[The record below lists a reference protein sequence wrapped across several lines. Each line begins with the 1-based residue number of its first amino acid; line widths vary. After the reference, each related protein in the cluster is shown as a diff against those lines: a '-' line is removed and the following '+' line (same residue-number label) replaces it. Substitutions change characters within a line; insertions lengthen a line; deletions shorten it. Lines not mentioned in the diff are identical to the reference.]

1 MSAQAIVAFGIVRQT
16 ARHARLYHRQLI
28 RKEFL
33 NDRPT
38 RQKRT
43 LISQA
48 NAERISTTL
57 FDHSHT
63 IS

>member
-33 NDRPT
+33 NDQRT
-38 RQKRT
+38 SQKKAM
-43 LISQA
+43 I
-48 NAERISTTL
+48 
-57 FDHSHT
+57 
-63 IS
+63 